1 MSSLRDLVYS
11 RRQSGQGVVS
21 SFSGGVKERL
31 KEKFDPRQLIN
42 QKGLMAALFPGLKT
56 YKAKSPSTGRVSGES
71 IEKTSMD
78 ISNVKPLFESIQLN
92 TSVTAKNLSVLPAI
106 HRDFNV
112 IRQNLVK
119 FLKLEKTDAAT
130 KADMYF
136 KAAAKREQMYESQL
150 AQLKGTSENSPNR
163 LKDNKK
169 SNFNLLDFLVIG
181 GIFAGIV
188 IAIKTGVEKV
198 VETLDNLR
206 TVDLKSYLEEF
217 TNNIY
222 DSIKKLLISEA
233 HAGELPVR
241 NLPDFKIDFPEG
253 KLSNSDIDVV
263 LKSMYRF
270 ESGQNYN
277 ISFGERKNKEGKL
290 EFAYRKGKEDFKP
303 QQTAEEFSGK
313 PLTKMTVQ
321 EVMNFQASREK
332 VKPGQSAV
340 GAYQFMPDTLRG
352 EINKLKKT
360 IPDILDREFD
370 QNMQDIVAQSLAR
383 SKMAELERLKLPV
396 TQETL
401 ASSWGV
407 GSGGTQAILKAIKE
421 GRGNETVGSIMQ
433 KAGYPT
439 NLINNP
445 WMSQS
450 GNQYM
455 ERQRQKIETT
465 KNKMKNEGSSGT
477 EIVPNKKPHFKGSG
491 TSHPE
496 TSSLVIPDFSPKVS
510 GVRDASKIDL
520 ASFDLSIREVENEIP
535 FIIVNNNINQRTI
548 VINKK
553 QGRSIDPLK
562 KLKTAVV

>member
-92 TSVTAKNLSVLPAI
+92 TSVTAKNLSVLTAI

-150 AQLKGTSENSPNR
+150 AQLKGTSENSPNK

-169 SNFNLLDFLVIG
+169 SNFNLLEFLVIG

-188 IAIKTGVEKV
+188 IAIKTGIEKV

-263 LKSMYRF
+263 LKSMYKF

-290 EFAYRKGKEDFKP
+290 EFA
-303 QQTAEEFSGK
+303 
-313 PLTKMTVQ
+313 
-321 EVMNFQASREK
+321 
-332 VKPGQSAV
+332 
-340 GAYQFMPDTLRG
+340 
-352 EINKLKKT
+352 
-360 IPDILDREFD
+360 
-370 QNMQDIVAQSLAR
+370 
-383 SKMAELERLKLPV
+383 
-396 TQETL
+396 
-401 ASSWGV
+401 
-407 GSGGTQAILKAIKE
+407 
-421 GRGNETVGSIMQ
+421 
-433 KAGYPT
+433 
-439 NLINNP
+439 
-445 WMSQS
+445 
-450 GNQYM
+450 
-455 ERQRQKIETT
+455 
-465 KNKMKNEGSSGT
+465 
-477 EIVPNKKPHFKGSG
+477 
-491 TSHPE
+491 
-496 TSSLVIPDFSPKVS
+496 
-510 GVRDASKIDL
+510 
-520 ASFDLSIREVENEIP
+520 
-535 FIIVNNNINQRTI
+535 
-548 VINKK
+548 
-553 QGRSIDPLK
+553 
-562 KLKTAVV
+562 